1 MKNLF
6 ILLGIILTSAASL
19 KAQEK
24 FTVTVNINGITNE
37 TGTIYAS
44 LTTDESTFPGG
55 QNPMASKVIK
65 VEGNEVSFEFESVL
79 GGTDYAIVLF
89 QDLNGDSK
97 MNRNGSMPAEPF
109 GFSNYVMMGPPSWT
123 NCSFLLEENK
133 EVTINLYS
141 L

>member
-6 ILLGIILTSAASL
+6 ILLALILTSTASL

-37 TGTIYAS
+37 IGTIYAS

-55 QNPMASKVIK
+55 QNPMASKQIK
-65 VEGNEVSFEFESVL
+65 VEGGNVKFEFESVL
-79 GGTDYAIVLF
+79 GGADYAIVLF
-89 QDLNGDSK
+89 QDLNENGEMD
-97 MNRNGSMPAEPF
+97 RNGSMPAEPF
-109 GFSNYVMMGPPSWT
+109 GFSNYVMMGPPTWA
-123 NCSFLLEENK
+123 NCSFLLAENK